1 AERQRHLEPDA
12 AAQAAP
18 TDDRRHE
25 PRRRLLQRCHVDA
38 PLARPVELAEEDP
51 LPGPERKPAAVE
63 RNEDLRAHQ
72 RSADV
77 RRRILLALLD
87 VLPAPAVADDPLE
100 RGLEVARDSRVGVLV
115 DRHPGG
121 RVRHVDER
129 RRRAVGVAERLLHL
143 GRDVDELGLPLGL
156 QADATH
162 ASLSYETVPSAPLS
176 QRDLDAY
183 REQAD
188 RFIAELDE
196 EYYLHYAGLKESFE
210 LVPIYERHADL
221 TRVEK
226 AQSLGAAVNG
236 GGGIRELWR
245 FACEGYLGNLTRE
258 HEERAAMLEAELQV
272 TLDGETIP
280 YRMIRPVMANEPERS
295 RRQELDRLRTGIVA

>member
-72 RSADV
+72 RGADV
-77 RRRILLALLD
+77 RGRILLALLD

-100 RGLEVARDSRVGVLV
+100 RSLEVARDSRVGVLV

-129 RRRAVGVAERLLHL
+129 RRRAVGVAERPR
-143 GRDVDELGLPLGL
+143 GG
-156 QADATH
+156 
-162 ASLSYETVPSAPLS
+162 
-176 QRDLDAY
+176 
-183 REQAD
+183 
-188 RFIAELDE
+188 
-196 EYYLHYAGLKESFE
+196 
-210 LVPIYERHADL
+210 
-221 TRVEK
+221 K

-295 RRQELDRLRTGIVA
+295 RRQELD